1 MFLHREN
8 TWTTAACAL
17 KSWKPTSEKSCV
29 SASAEFPPRFRR
41 IDLLSVFPATF
52 VLNAFWNLTQRT
64 PRKATE
70 ATEGLVEKGRDRPR
84 EEQGRFLC
92 GPLWFFVS
100 SVLNGF
106 LPAKLKSIFQQVFPG
121 G

>member
-1 MFLHREN
+1 MFLRREN
-8 TWTTAACAL
+8 TWITAACAL

-29 SASAEFPPRFRR
+29 SASAEFPPQFQR
-41 IDLLSVFPATF
+41 IDLMFFSVFSVAS
-52 VLNAFWNLTQRT
+52 VLNAFRNLTQRT

-92 GPLWFFVS
+92 GPRCFFVS
-100 SVLNGF
+100 SVLNTF
-106 LPAKLKSIFQQVFPG
+106 LPAKLKSIC
-121 G
+121 